1 MIAAIVTAAKVARI
15 ALRHALETLVGL
27 STLTGYSGT
36 NSRRPILLA
45 MTEPAPE
52 PKLHVDS
59 DWKAQAEA
67 EREKLKKIDS
77 ERTDKSA
84 AGADDLPPADF
95 RTIVGMLATQALGG
109 LGAYGDPQTRRVV
122 VDLPAA
128 QFAIDLLGVLEA
140 KTKGNLSAEE
150 AAELKGIV
158 TELRA
163 RFVQFAQ
170 MVAAQAAQGGV
181 AQASTS
187 PAAAQATAGA
197 APTAKSKIILPS

>member
-1 MIAAIVTAAKVARI
+1 MSDI
-15 ALRHALETLVGL
+15 
-27 STLTGYSGT
+27 S
-36 NSRRPILLA
+36 
-45 MTEPAPE
+45 PE

-67 EREKLKKIDS
+67 EREKLKKIDT
-77 ERTDKSA
+77 ERNEK
-84 AGADDLPPADF
+84 AGADSEELPPADF

-128 QFAIDLLGVLEA
+128 QFAIDLLGVLDA
-140 KTKGNLSAEE
+140 KTKGNLTAEE
-150 AAELKGIV
+150 SKELTGIL

-170 MVAAQAAQGGV
+170 MVAAQAAKGGS
-181 AQASTS
+181 AQPSITSAASPS
-187 PAAAQATAGA
+187 AGA
-197 APTAKSKIILPS
+197 SSAAPKSKIIFPG

>member
-1 MIAAIVTAAKVARI
+1 M
-15 ALRHALETLVGL
+15 
-27 STLTGYSGT
+27 SD
-36 NSRRPILLA
+36 
-45 MTEPAPE
+45 PAPE

-77 ERTDKSA
+77 ERTGKSA
-84 AGADDLPPADF
+84 GGPEDLPPADF

-128 QFAIDLLGVLEA
+128 QFAIDLLGVLDA
-140 KTKGNLSAEE
+140 KTQGNLTAEE
-150 AAELKGIV
+150 SKELKGILA
-158 TELRA
+158 ELRT

-170 MVAAQAAQGGV
+170 MVAAQAAKGGSG
-181 AQASTS
+181 APSISAEQKPAASTG
-187 PAAAQATAGA
+187 TAS
-197 APTAKSKIILPS
+197 AKSKIIFPS

>member
-1 MIAAIVTAAKVARI
+1 M
-15 ALRHALETLVGL
+15 
-27 STLTGYSGT
+27 S
-36 NSRRPILLA
+36 N
-45 MTEPAPE
+45 PAPE

-67 EREKLKKIDS
+67 EREKLKKIDT
-77 ERTDKSA
+77 ERTEKSA
-84 AGADDLPPADF
+84 AGPDDLPPADF

-128 QFAIDLLGVLEA
+128 QFAIDLLGVLDA
-140 KTKGNLSAEE
+140 KTQGNLTAEE
-150 AAELKGIV
+150 SKELKGIL

-170 MVAAQAAQGGV
+170 MVAAQGAKGGGAQPPI
-181 AQASTS
+181 S
-187 PAAAQATAGA
+187 PAASQSTGA
-197 APTAKSKIILPS
+197 AAPAPKSKIIFPS

>member
-1 MIAAIVTAAKVARI
+1 VPPQESTAGAKR
-15 ALRHALETLVGL
+15 ETTYTFGM
-27 STLTGYSGT
+27 S
-36 NSRRPILLA
+36 N
-45 MTEPAPE
+45 PAPE

-77 ERTDKSA
+77 ERSEK
-84 AGADDLPPADF
+84 AGSDSQELPPADF

-128 QFAIDLLGVLEA
+128 QFAIDLLGVLDA
-140 KTKGNLSAEE
+140 KTRGNLTAEE
-150 AAELKGIV
+150 SKELTGILA
-158 TELRA
+158 ELRA

-170 MVAAQAAQGGV
+170 MVAAQAAKGGSTQPSIGS
-181 AQASTS
+181 AASQ
-187 PAAAQATAGA
+187 PAGA
-197 APTAKSKIILPS
+197 AAAPPKSKIIFPS

>member
-1 MIAAIVTAAKVARI
+1 MSDI
-15 ALRHALETLVGL
+15 
-27 STLTGYSGT
+27 S
-36 NSRRPILLA
+36 
-45 MTEPAPE
+45 PE

-67 EREKLKKIDS
+67 EREKLKKIDTERS
-77 ERTDKSA
+77 EK
-84 AGADDLPPADF
+84 AGADSEELPPADF

-128 QFAIDLLGVLEA
+128 QFAIDLLGMLDA
-140 KTKGNLSAEE
+140 KTKGNLTAEE
-150 AAELKGIV
+150 SKELTGIL

-170 MVAAQAAQGGV
+170 MVAAQAAKGGS
-181 AQASTS
+181 AQPFITSAASPS
-187 PAAAQATAGA
+187 AGA
-197 APTAKSKIILPS
+197 SSAAPMSKIIFPG